1 MAKTLRRK
9 QMFGRNKGAGS
20 VVADAAETLSRY
32 ADQLA
37 HDENLRRR
45 LIAAVSA
52 GAAARQRAKRR
63 AGLLGLAT
71 RLGADPVLRAQI
83 AESVIQLQKA
93 RKRIEKKRSH
103 KARNTVLFLTGA
115 GLVVAVVPS
124 LRNALAKKVRGGG
137 DDRAPDGWTSSGGLR
152 SSTPTTV
159 EEEIEVAVPVTT
171 AYNQWT
177 QFEEFPKFMEG
188 VQEVKQLDD
197 TLLHWAATVAGKKA
211 EWDAKIV
218 EQEPDRRVAWESVDG
233 KQTRGT
239 VTFEEAGPSRT
250 RVRLN
255 MSYVPDG
262 VAEKVGSV
270 AGLDDRRVRG
280 DLERFRELIE
290 SQQVETGAWR
300 GEIRDGEKTGGDDS
314 AS

>member
-1 MAKTLRRK
+1 MTKIEH
-9 QMFGRNKGAGS
+9 S
-20 VVADAAETLSRY
+20 VDVNVPIHVAYS
-32 ADQLA
+32 QLA
-37 HDENLRRR
+37 RY
-45 LIAAVSA
+45 
-52 GAAARQRAKRR
+52 
-63 AGLLGLAT
+63 T
-71 RLGADPVLRAQI
+71 
-83 AESVIQLQKA
+83 
-93 RKRIEKKRSH
+93 
-103 KARNTVLFLTGA
+103 
-115 GLVVAVVPS
+115 
-124 LRNALAKKVRGGG
+124 
-137 DDRAPDGWTSSGGLR
+137 
-152 SSTPTTV
+152 
-159 EEEIEVAVPVTT
+159 
-171 AYNQWT
+171 
-177 QFEEFPKFMEG
+177 EFPRFMEG